1 MGQRVIADN
10 WSLQAV
16 SELLTQGLDP
26 DDNPG
31 IAPLTDPDK
40 LTTALPQAVTDLE
53 ALFDFITDVALRDQ
67 ILVDDNYH
75 DAWFGDEGP
84 LAELAQRS
92 IVRPHP
98 FLEHPERLDGPRREF
113 VRRLVLNP
121 TMAREQAA
129 NEVAWSQSGQSPH
142 KFTAQLVWGGAGML
156 ARAWVNEAPY
166 TPHPLRRRFFER
178 AGVVLPGPANALGEF
193 NQAVAQHR
201 ATLYRPAS
209 GGDALYGAQV
219 VLPALPALVLRDA
232 SSLSDMFVVASQI
245 RDRLSELRAWL
256 SQYQEAL
263 TAGEFRS
270 IATES
275 KRLRTLAKEVERALG
290 QKPTDTA
297 TLNIG
302 WSWFKLNLKLDPK
315 AWHPKLDRVQIQ
327 ASTLTFSPSGGREL
341 RKLLG
346 FFGHQHS
353 ALGARILEY
362 FSTRQH

>member
-1 MGQRVIADN
+1 M
-10 WSLQAV
+10 
-16 SELLTQGLDP
+16 
-26 DDNPG
+26 
-31 IAPLTDPDK
+31 
-40 LTTALPQAVTDLE
+40 
-53 ALFDFITDVALRDQ
+53 
-67 ILVDDNYH
+67 
-75 DAWFGDEGP
+75 
-84 LAELAQRS
+84 
-92 IVRPHP
+92 
-98 FLEHPERLDGPRREF
+98 
-113 VRRLVLNP
+113 
-121 TMAREQAA
+121 
-129 NEVAWSQSGQSPH
+129 
-142 KFTAQLVWGGAGML
+142 
-156 ARAWVNEAPY
+156 
-166 TPHPLRRRFFER
+166 
-178 AGVVLPGPANALGEF
+178 
-193 NQAVAQHR
+193 
-201 ATLYRPAS
+201 
-209 GGDALYGAQV
+209 YGAQV